1 MGQKVSP
8 IGLRVGVNKG
18 WTSQWICDKKDIA
31 RYIAED
37 DAIRKF
43 IKKNYYHCSIA
54 SIVLE
59 RTDRKLVVN
68 IATAK
73 PGMIIGS
80 KGAGIETLKKQ
91 IAKISPCDNIIINVR
106 EVKRPETNAVLM
118 AENIAAQLEK
128 RVAWRRAIKEV
139 LSSGMKAG
147 AKGVKIMIG
156 GRLNG
161 ADMARSVFY
170 KEGSLPLHTLRSNI
184 DYGTAEAHTTFGVI
198 GIKVWVYKGEILGK
212 KTTPV
217 APKNEE
223 GGNN

>member
-59 RTDRKLVVN
+59 RADRKLVVN

-80 KGAGIETLKKQ
+80 KGAGIEILKKQ

-139 LSSGMKAG
+139 LSAGMKAG

>member
-18 WTSQWICDKKDIA
+18 CTSHWICDTKDIA

-91 IAKISPCDNIIINVR
+91 IAKISPCDNIIVNVR

-118 AENIAAQLEK
+118 AESIAAQLEK

-184 DYGTAEAHTTFGVI
+184 DYGTAEAHTTCGVI

>member
-31 RYIAED
+31 KNIAED
-37 DAIRKF
+37 NAIRKF

-59 RTDRKLVVN
+59 RTAKKLVIN
-68 IATAK
+68 ITTAR
-73 PGMIIGS
+73 PAVMIGS
-80 KGAGIETLKKQ
+80 KGVGVETLKKQ
-91 IAKISPCDNIIINVR
+91 IAKITPCENIIINIR
-106 EVKRPETNAVLM
+106 DVKRPETNAVLM

-139 LSSGMKAG
+139 LNSGMKAG

-161 ADMARSVFY
+161 ADIARSVFY

-212 KTTPV
+212 KTTP
-217 APKNEE
+217 APKKEE

>member
-59 RTDRKLVVN
+59 RADRKLVVN

-217 APKNEE
+217 APKNED
-223 GGNN
+223 GGSN

>member
-31 RYIAED
+31 KNIAED
-37 DAIRKF
+37 NAIRKF

-59 RTDRKLVVN
+59 RADKKLVVN
-68 IATAK
+68 ITTAK
-73 PGMIIGS
+73 PGILIGT
-80 KGAGIETLKKQ
+80 KGTGVEALKKQ
-91 IAKISPCDNIIINVR
+91 IAKISPCDTIIVNVR

-128 RVAWRRAIKEV
+128 RVAWRKAIKSV
-139 LSSGMKAG
+139 LSLGMKAG
-147 AKGVKIMIG
+147 AKGVKIQAS

-161 ADMARSVFY
+161 EDMARTVSY
-170 KEGSLPLHTLRSNI
+170 KEGSLSLHTLRSNI

-212 KTTPV
+212 NTTTV
-217 APKNEE
+217 APKKEE